1 VPSLRLLVLAL
12 ALLAASSPTAPAAQ
26 TAAARPIALH
36 PDNPHYFLWR
46 GRPTILITSA
56 EHYGAVINLDFD
68 YRKYLDTLAAD
79 GMNYTRLFSGAY
91 VEPQGAFKIERNT
104 LAPGPGRFIAP
115 WARSSQPGY
124 PNGGNKFDL
133 SRWDD
138 AYFTRLKDFVTSAA
152 SRHIVVELSLFCP
165 MYEDVQWTLSPM
177 NSANNVNGVGS
188 VGRNEVYTLD
198 KDPALLAAQEA
209 LTRKL
214 VTELNAFDNLFFEI
228 ANEPYFGGVTMP
240 WQHRIADVI
249 VETERTLPLKHLIA
263 QNIANRS
270 ARIADP
276 ANKSAQIADPHPA
289 VSIFNF
295 HYASPPETVAMN
307 YGLNKAIGDDET
319 GFRGVSDDVYR
330 MEGWDFIMA
339 GGSLYNNLDYSFAAG
354 YEDGTFQ
361 YPPTQ
366 PGGGSRALRRQ
377 LKILA
382 AFISGFDFLRMV
394 PDIGA
399 TGTTAATTVITDGVP
414 PGGSARAL
422 VERGRAMAIYLRRKR
437 PAASAKEEPPPP
449 SPGQA
454 GPLRVDLSEGRW
466 HAEWVDPLTGN
477 VLGSADITGGG
488 VRALP
493 PPDYALDIALR
504 LRRVK

>member
-1 VPSLRLLVLAL
+1 MTFRRLLVLAL
-12 ALLAASSPTAPAAQ
+12 AALAASSPAAPAAQ

-36 PDNPHYFLWR
+36 PDNPHYFVWR

-79 GMNYTRLFSGAY
+79 GMNYTRVFSGAY

-104 LAPGPGRFIAP
+104 LAPGRGRFIAP
-115 WARSSQPGY
+115 WARSSETGY

-138 AYFTRLKDFVTSAA
+138 AYFTRLKDFVASAA
-152 SRHIVVELSLFCP
+152 ARDIVVELSLFCP

-177 NSANNVNGVGS
+177 NRANNVNGVGS
-188 VGRNEVYTLD
+188 VGRNEVYTVD
-198 KDPALLAAQEA
+198 KDPALLSAQEA

-214 VTELNAFDNLFFEI
+214 VSELNAFDNLFFEI

-263 QNIANRS
+263 QNIAN
-270 ARIADP
+270 
-276 ANKSAQIADPHPA
+276 KSAKIADPHPA

-307 YGLNKAIGDDET
+307 YGLNKVIGDDET
-319 GFRGVSDDVYR
+319 GFRGVSDEVYR
-330 MEGWDFIMA
+330 MEGWDFILA
-339 GGSLYNNLDYSFAAG
+339 GGGLYNNLDYSFAAG

-361 YPPTQ
+361 YPASQ
-366 PGGGSRALRRQ
+366 PGGGSRALRSQ

-382 AFISGFDFLRMV
+382 GFIGGFDFLRMT
-394 PDIGA
+394 PDNS
-399 TGTTAATTVITDGVP
+399 VITDGVP

-422 VERGRAMAIYLRRKR
+422 VERGRAIAIYLRKKR
-437 PAASAKEEPPPP
+437 PAASAKDESPPADPGPP
-449 SPGQA
+449 
-454 GPLRVDLSEGRW
+454 GPLRIDLSEGQWR
-466 HAEWVDPLTGN
+466 AEWVDPLTGK
-477 VLGSADITGGG
+477 VVGTADVTGGG
-488 VRALP
+488 ARALP